1 MTGRPRFYEFF
12 AGGGMVRLG
21 LGEGWD
27 CLFANDFNAKKAT
40 AYRDN
45 WNGGSELLE
54 GDVWSLTA
62 ADLPGRADLAW
73 ASFPCQD
80 LSLAGGRKGVG
91 DVDVDTERATRS
103 GAFWP
108 FRRLM
113 RRLREEDRAPTL
125 IALENV
131 VGALTSNGG
140 RDFAAIVAALGEMG
154 YRCGAL
160 AIDAALFV
168 PQSRP
173 RLFIVALRNDV
184 APPAELVA
192 AEASPLWTPKSLTAA
207 HAGLTD
213 ADRENWLWWRLPAPP
228 AHGKT
233 LADMLEDAPAG
244 APWRPQ
250 SRTDALIDMMSPRH
264 RAKLAAIQADGRPV
278 VCGVYKRIRVED
290 GRRVQRAEAR
300 FDGVAG
306 CLRTPSGGS
315 SRQTVLAIDG
325 ASVRSRLLSAREAAR
340 LMGLPD
346 GYRLPA
352 RYNDAYHLAGDGVA
366 PPVVAW
372 LARRLFEPILAAA
385 AGERVSRTPAL

>member
-1 MTGRPRFYEFF
+1 MTSKRNFYEFF
-12 AGGGMVRLG
+12 AGGGMARLG
-21 LGEGWD
+21 LGDGWN
-27 CLFANDFNAKKAT
+27 CLFANDYDPKKAR

-45 WNGGSELLE
+45 WNGGAELIE
-54 GDVWSLTA
+54 GDIWALTA
-62 ADLPGRADLAW
+62 ADLPGRPDLAW

-80 LSLAGGRKGVG
+80 VSLAGGRRGVG
-91 DVDVDTERATRS
+91 EIDVEAERATRS

-108 FRRLM
+108 FWRLM
-113 RRLREEDRAPTL
+113 TRLRNENRAPRI

-140 RDFAAIVAALGEMG
+140 RDFAAIVAAFNDLG

-173 RLFIVALRNDV
+173 RLFVIGVRGDMT
-184 APPAELVA
+184 PPPSLLSAD
-192 AEASPLWTPKSLTAA
+192 PLPAWTPKSLIAA
-207 HAGLTD
+207 HAALND
-213 ADRENWLWWRLPAPP
+213 AQRENWIWWNLPEPP
-228 AHGKT
+228 PRTAA
-233 LADMLEDAPAG
+233 LADMLEDPPYGTA
-244 APWRPQ
+244 WRPQ
-250 SRTDALIDMMSPRH
+250 SRTDALIDMMGPRH
-264 RAKLAAIQADGRPV
+264 RAKLAAAQASGV
-278 VCGVYKRIRVED
+278 LQVGGVYKRMRLEN
-290 GRRVQRAEAR
+290 GQRTQRAEVR

-315 SRQTVLAIDG
+315 SRQTILVVRG
-325 ASVRSRLLSAREAAR
+325 AEMRSRLLSAREAAR

-346 GYRLPA
+346 HYRLPD

-372 LARRLFEPILAAA
+372 LARRLFEPVLA
-385 AGERVSRTPAL
+385 